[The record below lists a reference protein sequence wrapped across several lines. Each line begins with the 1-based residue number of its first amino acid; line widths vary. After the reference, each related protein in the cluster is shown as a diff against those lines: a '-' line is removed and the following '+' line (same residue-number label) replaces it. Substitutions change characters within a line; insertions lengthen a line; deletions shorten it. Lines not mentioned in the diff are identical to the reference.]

1 MENKLDSGKLE
12 SLKHGQTLLTQF
24 RKVSNG
30 FIEVE
35 LAEVKDARGPS
46 AAFIFNK
53 SDSRFSRNSARR
65 AWQNGQPSDLEEALG
80 VDLTDKANWAIND
93 SGDEV
98 LIANILSPK
107 LAFEGKQYPMRVQ
120 IVETIEPSDWQAA
133 NIEKAAKRK
142 GKDGDHVMHKGNFIF
157 SNSTITFT
165 KPVDVYLE
173 ADTVAIPVKA
183 GDPSSMLVN
192 VESGEIYD

>member
-1 MENKLDSGKLE
+1 MEQSLNTGSLE

-65 AWQNGQPSDLEEALG
+65 AWQNGQPSDLEQALG
-80 VDLTDKANWAIND
+80 VKLGDDAGWEIND
-93 SGDEV
+93 NGDEV
-98 LIANILSPK
+98 LKVNILNPK
-107 LAFEGKQYPMRVQ
+107 LTFEGKQYPMRVQ
-120 IVETIEPSDWQAA
+120 IVETIEPNDWQAE
-133 NIEKAAKRK
+133 NVETAAKRK
-142 GKDGDHVMHKGNFIF
+142 GKDGDFVMHKGNFIF
-157 SNSTITFT
+157 SNSTIVFS
-165 KPVDVYLE
+165 KPQDVYLE
-173 ADTVAIPVKA
+173 ADTVAIPVKT
-183 GDPSSMLVN
+183 GPESMLVN
-192 VESGEIYD
+192 VESGEILS